1 MFSII
6 TGFVAGALHV
16 VSGPDHLAAMAPIA
30 AHDPKRATVLGLKW
44 GLGHGLGALLLGL
57 LGVLARGAI
66 DVEAV
71 AGWSEFLVGFML
83 VGIGLWAFHR
93 ARGLVVHAHAH
104 EHDGD
109 AHQHLHVHGR
119 GVHEEHSGEPH
130 EHSHAALFVGMLHGS
145 AGSGHAFAVLPSL
158 ALPTGAA
165 LVYLAAYFVAAVVA
179 MGAFGAVLGLLAR
192 GRKPERLRQLMY
204 ASSLAA
210 VGVGIFWVST
220 TWPL

>member
-130 EHSHAALFVGMLHGS
+130 EHSHAA
-145 AGSGHAFAVLPSL
+145 
-158 ALPTGAA
+158 
-165 LVYLAAYFVAAVVA
+165 
-179 MGAFGAVLGLLAR
+179 
-192 GRKPERLRQLMY
+192 
-204 ASSLAA
+204 
-210 VGVGIFWVST
+210 
-220 TWPL
+220 